1 MFNQVK
7 YHYRIIL
14 ILFNI
19 LGEDGGFSWQVKSM
33 ESESSESDT
42 SIMLSFPL
50 NSKRPSS
57 FVVSYKTII
66 TWFVYPE

>member
-1 MFNQVK
+1 M
-7 YHYRIIL
+7 IIL

-33 ESESSESDT
+33 ESESSESDI

-57 FVVSYKTII
+57 FVVSYKTIMNRSM
-66 TWFVYPE
+66 YPE